1 MKVKLIKGL
10 SYMYNGVNATKDKP
24 IECTKAEGDYLIGTG
39 RFTLVEDTSDNEGIT
54 VEKALEKMTKSELT
68 AYAAEN
74 GIDVTGCEKKEEIL
88 ATIKSAGSDD
98 ETYIEV

>member
-1 MKVKLIKGL
+1 
-10 SYMYNGVNATKDKP
+10 MYNGINTTKDKP
-24 IECTKAEGDYLIGTG
+24 FECTKAEGDYLIGTG
-39 RFTLVEDTSDNEGIT
+39 RFALVDDGLDNGETT

-88 ATIKSAGSDD
+88 AAIKSAESDD
-98 ETYIEV
+98 EAYTEV

>member
-10 SYMYNGVNATKDKP
+10 SYMYNGVNATKDKA
-24 IECTKAEGDYLIGTG
+24 IECTKVDGDYLIDTG
-39 RFTLVEDTSDNEGIT
+39 RFTLVEADNEETT

-74 GIDVTGCEKKEEIL
+74 GIDISGCEKKEDIL
-88 ATIKSAGSDD
+88 ETIKSAESDD
-98 ETYIEV
+98 EAYTEV